1 MNLRHL
7 EFFVEL
13 AHTEHMAKAAENLG
27 ITQPSLSYAISS
39 IEKEL
44 GVPLFEKDGRNIKLS
59 KYGKIYLRYVK
70 AGLAD
75 FSKGNT
81 YISELVDT
89 NSGTV
94 RFGFS
99 SAAREIAPVLVSAFK
114 HENPEQHL
122 NFYFEQDVTSVI
134 IQKLLSEKVDL
145 AIVANPDDLESVN
158 LTHLFDQKLYLA
170 VSINSPLAKQDKISV
185 NDLASYPL
193 ITYPHI
199 NCLRQ
204 NIDTFF
210 ERAGIEPNI
219 SMVLADTALIMNFV
233 NSDFGVAIV
242 PKSNLINQKEIKFLE
257 IDSKAAINPVYVA
270 TKKIISYLLQPN
282 DYLLILK
289 TIIKNKNKTVKALL

>member
-59 KYGKIYLRYVK
+59 KYGEIYLRYVK

-99 SAAREIAPVLVSAFK
+99 SAAREVAPVIVNNFK
-114 HENPEQHL
+114 HENPEQHIS
-122 NFYFEQDVTSVI
+122 FYFEQDITSI
-134 IQKLLSEKVDL
+134 IIKKLLDEKVDL
-145 AIVANPDDLESVN
+145 AIVANPDDLEAVN
-158 LTHLFDQKLYLA
+158 LTHLFDQQLYLA
-170 VSINSPLAKQDKISV
+170 VSVNSPLANQDKISV

-193 ITYPHI
+193 ITYPHV

-219 SMVLADTALIMNFV
+219 SMVLADTAPIMNFV

-242 PKSNLINQKEIKFLE
+242 PKSELINQHKIKFLD
-257 IDSKAAINPVYVA
+257 IDSDAAINPVYVA
-270 TKKIISYLLQPN
+270 TKKDHFLSPSTKR
-282 DYLLILK
+282 ILAY
-289 TIIKNKNKTVKALL
+289 IKEYYKK

>member
-99 SAAREIAPVLVSAFK
+99 SAAREIAPVLVNAFK

-219 SMVLADTALIMNFV
+219 SMVLADTAPIMNFV

-257 IDSKAAINPVYVA
+257 IDSKAAINSVYVA

>member
-1 MNLRHL
+1 M
-7 EFFVEL
+7 
-13 AHTEHMAKAAENLG
+13 
-27 ITQPSLSYAISS
+27 
-39 IEKEL
+39 
-44 GVPLFEKDGRNIKLS
+44 
-59 KYGKIYLRYVK
+59 
-70 AGLAD
+70 
-75 FSKGNT
+75 
-81 YISELVDT
+81 
-89 NSGTV
+89 
-94 RFGFS
+94 
-99 SAAREIAPVLVSAFK
+99 
-114 HENPEQHL
+114 
-122 NFYFEQDVTSVI
+122 
-134 IQKLLSEKVDL
+134 SEKVDL

-219 SMVLADTALIMNFV
+219 SMVLADTAPIMNFV